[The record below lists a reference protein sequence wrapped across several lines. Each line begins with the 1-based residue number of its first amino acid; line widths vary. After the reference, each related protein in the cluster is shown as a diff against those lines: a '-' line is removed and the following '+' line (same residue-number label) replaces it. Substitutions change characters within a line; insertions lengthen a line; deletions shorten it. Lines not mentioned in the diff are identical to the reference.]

1 MDPMYGNFYASTYF
15 ITSTGTDGKV
25 VKKRKNEENE

>member
-1 MDPMYGNFYASTYF
+1 MYGNFYTSTYF

-25 VKKRKNEENE
+25 VKKKRNQETL